1 MTIDLDDALSRLAT
15 GAPHPGLSGLEDRVM
30 GAIASP
36 RAASIGAGATLAAIG
51 FALALGT
58 MSNLAPVSAAR
69 ASSLSPLG
77 APSALAPSTLLGGG
91 Q

>member
-58 MSNLAPVSAAR
+58 MSNLAPASAAR